1 METLLNAFAVLLIVI
16 DPIGVAA
23 IFATLSRPHPE
34 RMRRRMAI
42 TGTLLAGTI
51 LLTFFIFGDALLG
64 LLGITLPAFRI
75 AGGVLLFLLAID
87 MVVVRQSGLRSTTSR
102 EQLEAEQKADVS
114 VFPLAFP
121 LIAGPG
127 AITTV
132 LLMSAATSGIEAS
145 IGLIIMIL
153 LVMVL
158 MLLSLLFAANL
169 SHRLGET
176 GANVISRLMGLI
188 LAALAMQYILDGIR
202 AGLMP
207 G

>member
-1 METLLNAFAVLLIVI
+1 METLLNAFAVLFIVI

-23 IFATLSRPHPE
+23 IFAALSRSHTIPA
-34 RMRRRMAI
+34 RRRMAI
-42 TGTLLAGTI
+42 TATLLAGTI
-51 LLTFFIFGDALLG
+51 LLVFLMFGDALLG

-75 AGGVLLFLLAID
+75 AGGALLFLLAID

-132 LLMSAATSGIEAS
+132 LLMSARAEGVADVV
-145 IGLIIMIL
+145 GLGLMIV

-158 MLLSLLFAANL
+158 T
-169 SHRLGET
+169 RL
-176 GANVISRLMGLI
+176 
-188 LAALAMQYILDGIR
+188 
-202 AGLMP
+202 
-207 G
+207 